1 MLEVI
6 LGGRG
11 HGKSAYATWRALYD
25 HQIRGK
31 KIYSNFWINI
41 PHALPNLNNPKEDIQ
56 NASVIFDEA
65 YISVN
70 ARLSM
75 SKANRLI
82 NYFVFQSRK
91 VDVDL
96 YFVVQL
102 GRTID
107 VLIRDSAD
115 KLTMCKALYR
125 GADGI
130 LRVKDTDT
138 DAIDATAVITFDQN
152 NDRFH
157 TAIFD
162 PKPFYAFF
170 DSKERISRQAPE
182 APAPKWT
189 TRKERNKL
197 IENLVRAGKT
207 QTQIAKELGLSQTQI
222 SRIIRHKNA

>member
-115 KLTMCKALYR
+115 RLTMCKALYR
-125 GADGI
+125 DANGI
-130 LRVKDTDT
+130 LRVKDEDT
-138 DAIDATAVITFDQN
+138 DAIDATAIITYDQN
-152 NDRFH
+152 NDRYR
-157 TAIFD
+157 TSIFD

-170 DSKERISRQAPE
+170 DSKERISRQEPE

-189 TRKERNKL
+189 TREERNKL
-197 IENLVRAGKT
+197 IEKLARKGKK
-207 QTQIAKELGLSQTQI
+207 QKEIAEELGLSPQAI
-222 SRIIRHKNA
+222 SKILSRKE

>member
-11 HGKSAYATWRALYD
+11 HGKSAYATFRALYD
-25 HQIRGK
+25 YQIRHK
-31 KIYSNFWINI
+31 EIYSNFFIAI
-41 PHALPNLNNPKEDIQ
+41 PHKTPNINNSKENIE

-65 YISVN
+65 YISAN

-75 SKANRLI
+75 SRQNRLI

-91 VDVDL
+91 IDVDL

-107 VLIRDSAD
+107 ILIRDSAD
-115 KLTMCKALYR
+115 KITMCKALYR
-125 GADGI
+125 DENGI

-138 DAIDATAVITFDQN
+138 DTIETTAIITFDQN

-157 TAIFD
+157 TAIFN
-162 PKPFYAFF
+162 PKPFYAYF
-170 DSKERISRQAPE
+170 DTKERINYQPP
-182 APAPKWT
+182 PAYTNKA
-189 TRKERNKL
+189 ERNKL
-197 IENLVRAGKT
+197 IEKLAKAGKT
-207 QTQIAKELGLSQTQI
+207 QAQIAEEIGLTQAQI
-222 SRIIRHKNA
+222 SRIIRHKTT